1 MSLYN
6 LTFDILRAAN
16 VRRLPQF
23 KNAHGKP
30 AHSKPD
36 GSDWPLDAWS
46 NAALGELGEA
56 ANIIKKVR
64 RGDLTLDEARPLLA
78 KELADVVCY
87 VDLLALQIGVL
98 LGDAVATKFNE
109 ISERVGADVRIP
121 LG

>member
-23 KNAHGKP
+23 KNAYGEP